1 MDILLH
7 ISELGPGLS
16 VDSASEADLAEVIA
30 RTAHLGPA
38 RYLVYDEH
46 RFRVVAATAPD
57 WQAKLAQ
64 SDVPDTMLALLSAL
78 RAGTTPAPG

>member
-7 ISELGPGLS
+7 ISELGPGIS
-16 VDSASEADLAEVIA
+16 VDGASEADLAAVVA
-30 RTAHLGPA
+30 RTAHLGPTH
-38 RYLVYDEH
+38 YIVYDQH

-64 SDVPDTMLALLSAL
+64 SDVPDNMLALLSAL
-78 RAGTTPAPG
+78 RASTGPVPG